1 MLINVRERL
10 SDKLLVTFLAIAEA
24 SYRNLRIVLG
34 QPYYNQLQEL
44 VLDASNHRN
53 PFRFGPVD
61 GRRDARHP

>member
-34 QPYYNQLQEL
+34 QPYYNQL
-44 VLDASNHRN
+44 
-53 PFRFGPVD
+53 
-61 GRRDARHP
+61 